1 MENIIRVKNGES
13 IAVAQQKARELKDST
28 VIVEKGVYRESLE
41 FDERDNGT
49 TYIGEGAVIT
59 GGLEISFGETKDI
72 SAEIKERLTPEAA
85 EKVRCVDLTAYGFS
99 KDDWGD
105 VYPIGA
111 YHTARKYDK
120 AKMGVNLEVFS
131 GGKRMNLCRYP
142 DSGYLKLDDILDQ
155 GDPGEFPNQNYW
167 EGWEDRRN
175 HRGGAYI
182 IDRETNKHISKWKNP
197 ETAWIFGYFKHDWAD
212 ASTPLKEI
220 NNVNRTIYPEY
231 VARFGARPEADYYF
245 FNVLEELDAPGEYYL
260 DRETGLLYVYAY
272 EEGDTIEIS
281 LSEKPLIKAENVENM
296 VFDGFEFK
304 CTRNSGV
311 IIKGNG
317 NTVKNCLVK
326 NVATHGIVIDGYENT
341 VDNCEVTRTGCGGIY
356 LSGGDRMTLKPANNK
371 ATNNL
376 IHDYSEVYQT
386 YQPGVNLTGVG
397 QICAH
402 NEIYNT
408 PHEAIQYI
416 GNSHLIEYN
425 YLHEVV
431 LYSADAG
438 AIYTGRDFSGYGTV
452 IRYNILKNVGGETL
466 HPEGIYWDDAQPGQ
480 TAYGNILVN
489 VGHWGIEVG
498 GGRDNV
504 VRDNI
509 IVNSGGEPIHYDSRA
524 YDGFFHDGWYRS
536 HIQVENEGEY
546 ENLVRYPYK
555 EGIWAETFPALA
567 KVEIAFAKKDSPDF
581 VVYPAN
587 SVVENN
593 IIIRDK
599 GNNFDISD
607 ITYKYSKIGVNPE
620 YKTCEE
626 AGFDIETLKF
636 KVQPENFPEI
646 PVEKIGRNK

>member
-13 IAVAQQKARELKDST
+13 IVAAQQKARELKNAT

-41 FDERDNGT
+41 FDERDSGT

-59 GGLEISFGETKDI
+59 GGLEVPYCDTKDI
-72 SAEIKERLTPEAA
+72 SEEIKTRLTPEAA
-85 EKVRCVDLTAYGFS
+85 EKVRCIDLTAYGFT
-99 KDDWGD
+99 KDDWGE

-111 YHTARKYDK
+111 YHTARKYDGVK
-120 AKMGVNLEVFS
+120 LGVNMEVFS
-131 GGKRMNLCRYP
+131 DGKRMKIARYP
-142 DSGYLKLDDILDQ
+142 NEGYLKLDNVKDQ
-155 GDPGEFPNQNYW
+155 GDPREFPPQNYW
-167 EGWEDRRN
+167 ENWDDRRN
-175 HRGGAYI
+175 HDGGAYI
-182 IDRETNKHISKWKNP
+182 IDRDTNKHISKWKEP
-197 ETAWIFGYFKHDWAD
+197 ETVWMFGYFYWDWAD
-212 ASTPLKEI
+212 ASTPVKKIDNI
-220 NNVNRTIYPEY
+220 NRAVYPEF
-231 VARFGARPEADYYF
+231 VARFGARAGADYYF

-260 DRETGLLYVYAY
+260 DRKNGLLYVYTY
-272 EEGDTIEIS
+272 NVGDKIEIS
-281 LSEKPLIKAENVENM
+281 LSEKPLVNASNVENM
-296 VFDGFEFK
+296 TFEGFEFK
-304 CTRNSGV
+304 CARNSGV
-311 IIKGNG
+311 IISGNK

-356 LSGGDRMTLKPANNK
+356 LSGGDRMTLTPANNK

-386 YQPGVNLTGVG
+386 YQPGINIEGVG

-416 GNSHLIEYN
+416 GNNHLIEYN

-438 AIYTGRDFSGYGTV
+438 AIYTGRDFAGYGTV
-452 IRYNILKNVGGETL
+452 IRYNILKNVGGEEL

-480 TAYGNILVN
+480 TAYGNILIN
-489 VGHWGIEVG
+489 VGHWAFEVG
-498 GGRDNV
+498 GGRDCV

-509 IVNSGGEPIHYDSRA
+509 IVNSGGEPLHYDDRA

-536 HIQVENEGEY
+536 HIMVENEGEY
-546 ENLVRYPYK
+546 ESLVNVPYK
-555 EGIWAETFPALA
+555 EGIWAETFPSLA

-587 SVVENN
+587 GIVENN

-599 GNNFDISD
+599 GNNFDIAD
-607 ITYKYSKIGVNPE
+607 TVYKYSHIGVNPE
-620 YKTCEE
+620 FKTCEE
-626 AGFDIETLKF
+626 AGFDLETLKF